1 MHPNDCTIWIDRRYT
16 RGETIESAL
25 KELQELFDTDP
36 VLQGKYTI
44 EKLYSCPRIAFDP
57 NDSDIYACMDA
68 YRDIFHTPIRL
79 GRRNGGGDAVKLAV
93 GNNQRV
99 PQLGPGI
106 YDVLGSDEEYVE
118 LEQYLNFIKVYML
131 FALRYLSKEE

>member
-1 MHPNDCTIWIDRRYT
+1 
-16 RGETIESAL
+16 
-25 KELQELFDTDP
+25 
-36 VLQGKYTI
+36 
-44 EKLYSCPRIAFDP
+44 
-57 NDSDIYACMDA
+57 MDA

-79 GRRNGGGDAVKLAV
+79 GRRNGGDAIKLAV

-118 LEQYLNFIKVYML
+118 LEQYINFIKVYML